1 MSPACSLC
9 PSVSQSQQSR
19 VEVRIAIVDV
29 HGETNFV
36 FCFFLF
42 TFDLE
47 ERKKY
52 LGIQVVAVAVGE
64 PQESVVAVRQGVGA
78 DPGDVV
84 PLFALPSTVASCHD
98 ARNLSGRTQV
108 VLDPLIR

>member
-1 MSPACSLC
+1 
-9 PSVSQSQQSR
+9 VSQSQQNR
-19 VEVRIAIVDV
+19 VKVRIAIVDV
-29 HGETNFV
+29 HGENNF
-36 FCFFLF
+36 FFFL

-52 LGIQVVAVAVGE
+52 LGIQVVAIAVGE

-84 PLFALPSTVASCHD
+84 PLFALPSTVATCHD

>member
-9 PSVSQSQQSR
+9 PSVSQSQQNR
-19 VEVRIAIVDV
+19 VKVRIAIVDV
-29 HGETNFV
+29 HGENNF
-36 FCFFLF
+36 FFFL

-52 LGIQVVAVAVGE
+52 LGIQVVAIAVGE
-64 PQESVVAVRQGVGA
+64 PQESVVAIRQGVGA

-84 PLFALPSTVASCHD
+84 PLFALPSTVATCHD